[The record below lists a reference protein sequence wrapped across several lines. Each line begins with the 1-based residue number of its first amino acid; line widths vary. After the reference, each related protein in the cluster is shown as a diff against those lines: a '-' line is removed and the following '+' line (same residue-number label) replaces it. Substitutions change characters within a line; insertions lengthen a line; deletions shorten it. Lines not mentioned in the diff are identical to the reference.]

1 MTSLTY
7 ENVSSFKKRQ
17 QGQGMHG
24 DGSRVDGVK
33 RSSDAQGFHALQ
45 QWQETQCG
53 QDCCLLPP
61 SVQLQPTRVLSAS
74 HGDPLEVLLIIAI
87 CLPLRNLSRRT

>member
-33 RSSDAQGFHALQ
+33 RSSDAQGFVKLRCFVSYQSSAYV
-45 QWQETQCG
+45 T
-53 QDCCLLPP
+53 LL
-61 SVQLQPTRVLSAS
+61 S
-74 HGDPLEVLLIIAI
+74 
-87 CLPLRNLSRRT
+87 